1 MEPGKKRRKFA
12 WDDMGAQPG
21 DQPAT
26 QPVVQPATQ
35 PAPFVPPDTSTREQR
50 TIYCGNLPQGMVNDQ
65 MVSTLFTQICSAFEG
80 FDPFHGPAVMS
91 VKLCGGGTYALVEF
105 RDAALG
111 ETMMQF
117 NGMELSGRQLK
128 INRPNGYAPPD
139 VSPQTLRVPPELLQ
153 RFRIPT
159 IAAPPQQAEAPLAS
173 TLAAKRAEFQA
184 AVGIVAERAERSE
197 RALALPDRKARELFV
212 GNLAVGVVTNEIL
225 TALFTEPL
233 LTLPAYQA
241 QGSAPP
247 VISVKVDDNGKFAF
261 VEFRD
266 EETAVLALSLF
277 NKMELLGRPMH
288 IQRPQSYVGSASTM
302 LQGATGASTAALLGV
317 TRGTVNS
324 SAGAPSIMSRTSDAG
339 PMPRLPTRTLCLRN
353 LLSAEVMADPA
364 EFAECVEDIRAEA
377 ASYGAIRTFLVP
389 REGALAGRPASD
401 VGKCLVQY
409 EDVASAIKARDAMR
423 GREFDGN
430 LVSAELIA
438 DDLR

>member
-1 MEPGKKRRKFA
+1 MESGKKRRKFA
-12 WDDMGAQPG
+12 WDDMGAQPPG
-21 DQPAT
+21 AQP
-26 QPVVQPATQ
+26 PAAQ

-50 TIYCGNLPQGMVNDQ
+50 TIYCGNLPPGMVNGH
-65 MVSTLFTQICSAFEG
+65 MVSALFTQICAAFEG

-139 VSPQTLRVPPELLQ
+139 VSPQTLRVPPELRQ

-159 IAAPPQQAEAPLAS
+159 IAGPPPQAQVQAPLAS
-173 TLAAKRAEFQA
+173 AYTAERAEFQA

-212 GNLAVGVVTNEIL
+212 GNLAVGIVTKDIL

-241 QGSAPP
+241 QGSPPP
-247 VISVKVDDNGKFAF
+247 VVSVKVDDNGKFAF

-288 IQRPQSYVGSASTM
+288 IQRPQSYVGSASAM
-302 LQGATGASTAALLGV
+302 LQGAAGASTAALLGV
-317 TRGTVNS
+317 TGGATHSPAAAPATASGT
-324 SAGAPSIMSRTSDAG
+324 SAAAPMARV
-339 PMPRLPTRTLCLRN
+339 PTRTLCLRN

-364 EFAECVEDIRAEA
+364 EYAECVEDIRAEA
-377 ASYGAIRTFLVP
+377 ASYGAIRAFLVP
-389 REGALAGRPASD
+389 REGALAGRPAGD
-401 VGKCLVQY
+401 LGKCFVQY

-423 GREFDGN
+423 GREFDGSV
-430 LVSAELIA
+430 VSAELIS
-438 DDLR
+438 DDLP